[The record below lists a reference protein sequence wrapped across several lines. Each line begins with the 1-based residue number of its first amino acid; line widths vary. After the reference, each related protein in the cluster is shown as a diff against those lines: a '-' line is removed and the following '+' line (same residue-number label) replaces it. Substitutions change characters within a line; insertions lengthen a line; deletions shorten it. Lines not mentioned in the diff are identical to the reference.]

1 MDSQYNALTRRR
13 QKCDVYSL
21 LGRGSRIMFLYSVP
35 LPTVDDEMS
44 LNGLDLQVIEV

>member
-13 QKCDVYSL
+13 QKCDVYSF
-21 LGRGSRIMFLYSVP
+21 LGRGSRIMFLKPVP